1 MASMLDIAYDYIDK
15 AGKEVVLSELWGHI
29 VTVCEYSEETA
40 KAKLPRFFSNLMID
54 GRFITLGEN
63 LWDLKDRHTFDESHI
78 DTGEVYRAADEDQEH
93 DEDEEDLMLDDS
105 EEKSDDESGE
115 EKEKDEY

>member
-78 DTGEVYRAADEDQEH
+78 DTGEDYRAAD
-93 DEDEEDLMLDDS
+93 